1 MSEIKVDTVAEKT
14 SANGVTVDG
23 LNIKDS
29 KLVTAN
35 SVITSNITDA
45 NITTAKILDDNVTY
59 AKIQN
64 VSATDRILGRDSSG
78 AGVIEEITP
87 ANLRTMLNVADGANV
102 GGGKIL
108 QALTVTNSSEVTNG
122 TTNYATSGIAKAIT
136 PSASSSKILVLVG
149 SNFRVSGDGGASN
162 KPREGKIA
170 IFRGTVSGTLLQQ
183 QIIGITNRDDSTD
196 SGNQTTTSIAFA
208 YLDNPG
214 TTNATTYTV
223 GISGLNNGDAQAQPF
238 NYGSSMVLLEVGA

>member
-35 SVITSNITDA
+35 SVVTSNVTDG

-87 ANLRTMLNVADGANV
+87 ANLRTMLNVADGATA
-102 GGGKIL
+102 GGGKLL
-108 QALTVTNSSEVTNG
+108 QSSLTTANTEQTISSATFADLTGMTVNITPVSSTSVFLITAHLNVALLT
-122 TTNYATSGIAKAIT
+122 TSGG
-136 PSASSSKILVLVG
+136 SADIGFNSEILRDSTSVVNNAVTSSYGSIYYYQGNSNLHLFDTIVG
-149 SNFRVSGDGGASN
+149 VDDHNTSSQVTIKVVGREPDGNTCKFNLGGAKKSY
-162 KPREGKIA
+162 
-170 IFRGTVSGTLLQQ
+170 LLVQE
-183 QIIGITNRDDSTD
+183 IET
-196 SGNQTTTSIAFA
+196 
-208 YLDNPG
+208 
-214 TTNATTYTV
+214 
-223 GISGLNNGDAQAQPF
+223 
-238 NYGSSMVLLEVGA
+238 

>member
-35 SVITSNITDA
+35 SVVTSNVTDG

-87 ANLRTMLNVADGANV
+87 ANLRTMLNVADGATA
-102 GGGKIL
+102 GGGKLL
-108 QALTVTNSSEVTNG
+108 QSSLTTANTEQTISSATFADLTGMTVNITPVSSTSVFLITAHLNVALLT
-122 TTNYATSGIAKAIT
+122 TSGGSTDIGFNSEILRDSTSVVNNAVT
-136 PSASSSKILVLVG
+136 SSYGSIYYHQGSSNLHLFDTIVG
-149 SNFRVSGDGGASN
+149 VDDHNTSSQVTIKVVGREPDGNTCKFNLGGAKKSY
-162 KPREGKIA
+162 
-170 IFRGTVSGTLLQQ
+170 LLVQE
-183 QIIGITNRDDSTD
+183 IET
-196 SGNQTTTSIAFA
+196 
-208 YLDNPG
+208 
-214 TTNATTYTV
+214 
-223 GISGLNNGDAQAQPF
+223 
-238 NYGSSMVLLEVGA
+238 

>member
-35 SVITSNITDA
+35 SVVTSNVTDG

-102 GGGKIL
+102 GGGKIN
-108 QALTVTNSSEVTNG
+108 QATFSDQTIQFNTNSGSYVDT
-122 TTNYATSGIAKAIT
+122 GIKVAIT
-136 PSASSSKILVLVG
+136 PSASNSKVAVWFAGQFNKRTGSGNAMATLYRGSQQVVGGRGLIQFDGHG
-149 SNFRVSGDGGASN
+149 SNS
-162 KPREGKIA
+162 
-170 IFRGTVSGTLLQQ
+170 TLIPAGFSYL
-183 QIIGITNRDDSTD
+183 DSP
-196 SGNQTTTSIAFA
+196 NTTSEVEYKLFLKVESAGDVAHSA
-208 YLDNPG
+208 YDPN
-214 TTNATTYTV
+214 
-223 GISGLNNGDAQAQPF
+223 SH
-238 NYGSSMVLLEVGA
+238 SSFLAMEVLA